1 MNFNRNE
8 TDDFDIDRRD
18 RRTNRRDEDFFRG
31 NLFDQD
37 RFYS

>member
-8 TDDFDIDRRD
+8 KDDFDIDRRD
-18 RRTNRRDEDFFRG
+18 RRTNRIDEDFFRW